1 MKRSLVFLLILL
13 LLPLPASHAQEEIPA
28 AYTSR
33 TKVASGYFATVSVL
47 CLFDDY
53 EDPAANSRLE
63 ETWQQVK
70 AILEEIEQT
79 VSASVP
85 TSEIARF
92 NALPQ
97 GGRLSVSPL
106 TAELVELSR
115 DMCQRTGGLYDP
127 TVYPLVDL
135 WGFSPRFTYGDGI
148 PQPYDRQREDG
159 TLPPPDE
166 AYIEAFLRLVGMDGI
181 LLERDAD
188 GGYVLIKQTPSV
200 SVSGQ
205 RYHAQLD
212 LGGIAKGYAVDRVR
226 EILAEKGYEYGYFSC
241 GSSSVCVLKSASS
254 SAKEEGDPHFWLQIN
269 SPRQTPQGT
278 GAYAQVSI
286 MDCSLSSSGD
296 YGRNYEL
303 GGERYCH
310 IIDPRT
316 GYPMNVTGATPQEGV
331 CTVTLLSGSAA
342 EDDAL
347 TTALCLMDLPAL
359 LDFINDGADGR
370 EIILVCYRNGCDR
383 YEVVTNLSSSRIKLL
398 DPAYVLA
405 SHIDSSGEVLYMGT
419 LFEP

>member
-127 TVYPLVDL
+127 TVYPAGGPVGLL
-135 WGFSPRFTYGDGI
+135 APIY
-148 PQPYDRQREDG
+148 
-159 TLPPPDE
+159 
-166 AYIEAFLRLVGMDGI
+166 LR
-181 LLERDAD
+181 R
-188 GGYVLIKQTPSV
+188 
-200 SVSGQ
+200 
-205 RYHAQLD
+205 
-212 LGGIAKGYAVDRVR
+212 
-226 EILAEKGYEYGYFSC
+226 
-241 GSSSVCVLKSASS
+241 
-254 SAKEEGDPHFWLQIN
+254 
-269 SPRQTPQGT
+269 
-278 GAYAQVSI
+278 
-286 MDCSLSSSGD
+286 
-296 YGRNYEL
+296 RN
-303 GGERYCH
+303 
-310 IIDPRT
+310 T
-316 GYPMNVTGATPQEGV
+316 
-331 CTVTLLSGSAA
+331 
-342 EDDAL
+342 
-347 TTALCLMDLPAL
+347 PAL
-359 LDFINDGADGR
+359 R
-370 EIILVCYRNGCDR
+370 P
-383 YEVVTNLSSSRIKLL
+383 
-398 DPAYVLA
+398 PARGWNPA
-405 SHIDSSGEVLYMGT
+405 PAG
-419 LFEP
+419 

>member
-1 MKRSLVFLLILL
+1 MKRSVLFLLIFL
-13 LLPLPASHAQEEIPA
+13 LLPLPASRAQEEIPA
-28 AYTSR
+28 SYTSR
-33 TKVASGYFATVSVL
+33 TKVASGYFATVSAL

-53 EDPAANSRLE
+53 EDPDANSRLE
-63 ETWQQVK
+63 ATWEQVK

-79 VSASVP
+79 VSASIP

-97 GGRLSVSPL
+97 GGRLSISPL
-106 TAELVELSR
+106 TAELLELSR
-115 DMCQRTGGLYDP
+115 DMYRRTGGLYDP

-135 WGFSPRFTYGDGI
+135 WGFSPRFTYGDGT

-159 TLPPPDE
+159 TLPPPDD
-166 AYIEAFLRLVGMDGI
+166 AYIEAFMQLVGMDGI
-181 LLERDAD
+181 LLERDAN

-200 SVSGQ
+200 SVNGHI
-205 RYHAQLD
+205 YHAQLD

-226 EILAEKGYEYGYFSC
+226 ELLAEKGYEYGYFSC
-241 GSSSVCVLKSASS
+241 GSSSVCVLRSASS
-254 SAKEEGDPHFWLQIN
+254 SAKESGDPHFWLQIS

-316 GYPMNVTGATPQEGV
+316 GYPMNVTGAMPQEGV

-347 TTALCLMDLPAL
+347 TTALCLMDLPDL
-359 LDFINDGADGR
+359 LDFINGGADGR
-370 EIILVCYRNGCDR
+370 EVMLVCYRDGCDR
-383 YEVVTNLSSSRIKLL
+383 YEVVTNLAPSRVELL